1 MPESR
6 VRRVL
11 AVVRAGPGDV
21 TSLPEIED
29 DSWHELPAKSLVEV
43 EDHGEAELQYGKC
56 AIYVLQSSSMSL
68 SSCEPE
74 IRGNIVCLVKGM
86 SARFTQCA
94 GQVKIQS
101 HSLEGESKATWW
113 SLMYLPELELSL
125 AMVSEGQVDV
135 RPVLDSDGYQL
146 GDTIPVTAENFMFT
160 VPDAM
165 LDKVG
170 DIAGLK
176 AREVYGFELL
186 PAFIEDL
193 GRRVDE
199 PNLVPWMV
207 KVGELAGKDGVLPP
221 PPPVSTLPPV
231 SAPAEEATEEVAT
244 EEAVIEE
251 VITEEAVIEEVVTE
265 EAVIE
270 EVPTSTPVVQ

>member
-1 MPESR
+1 
-6 VRRVL
+6 
-11 AVVRAGPGDV
+11 
-21 TSLPEIED
+21 
-29 DSWHELPAKSLVEV
+29 
-43 EDHGEAELQYGKC
+43 
-56 AIYVLQSSSMSL
+56 
-68 SSCEPE
+68 
-74 IRGNIVCLVKGM
+74 
-86 SARFTQCA
+86 
-94 GQVKIQS
+94 
-101 HSLEGESKATWW
+101 
-113 SLMYLPELELSL
+113 MYLPELELSL
-125 AMVSEGQVDV
+125 AMVSDGQVDV

-176 AREVYGFELL
+176 AREVYDFELL

-193 GRRVDE
+193 GRKVDE

-207 KVGELAGKDGVLPP
+207 KVEELAGKDGVLPP
-221 PPPVSTLPPV
+221 PSPVSTLPPV
-231 SAPAEEATEEVAT
+231 SAPAEEAT

-270 EVPTSTPVVQ
+270 EAPTSTPVIQ